1 MSTLDRQ
8 LVTDSPV
15 AAQRVEKR
23 PARGSDQAWRWL
35 TIAVLLGV
43 AIIMLMPFIWL
54 VTSSLKTQM
63 QIFQYPPEWIPDPIR
78 WENYVEALTYK
89 PFGLYLRNTMTIVTL
104 NVIAVVFSSSFC
116 AYGFARIRFPGR
128 DFWFGIVMA
137 TLFLPYAIL
146 IVPQFV
152 IFSKLPAPQIDFP
165 LLGLTPE
172 SRSWINT
179 FLPLTV
185 PLFFGGGAFNIFL
198 LRQFFRTIPEELAD
212 AARIDGCSEFGIYW
226 RIMLPLSKPAL
237 ITVAIFTFL
246 NAWNDLLG
254 PVIYMRSPENFTIA
268 AGLASFNSQ
277 VDVSWDWLLAASTAT
292 ILPVII
298 VFFFA
303 QRYFIRGVVLTGL
316 KG

>member
-1 MSTLDRQ
+1 MSTLNQ
-8 LVTDSPV
+8 AVTDTGNTPLWK
-15 AAQRVEKR
+15 E
-23 PARGSDQAWRWL
+23 QAVFHSRSRFWRWL
-35 TIAVLLGV
+35 TIFLLV
-43 AIIMLMPFIWL
+43 FFAIIMLMPFAWL
-54 VTSSLKTQM
+54 LSSSLKSQV
-63 QIFQYPPEWIPDPIR
+63 QIFQYPPDFIPNPVHP
-78 WENYVEALTYK
+78 ENFINALTYK
-89 PFGLYLRNTMTIVTL
+89 PFGLYLVNTMKIVTL

-128 DFWFGIVMA
+128 DFWFGVVMA

-146 IVPQFV
+146 IVPSFM
-152 IFSKLPAPQIDFP
+152 IFSR
-165 LLGLTPE
+165 LGWVDT
-172 SRSWINT
+172 I
-179 FLPLTV
+179 LPLTV

-254 PVIYMRSPENFTIA
+254 PIIYLRSPENFTVA
-268 AGLASFNSQ
+268 AGLASFRSQ
-277 VDVSWDWLLAASTAT
+277 IDVSWDLQLAASTAM

-298 VFFFA
+298 LFFFA
-303 QRYFIRGVVLTGL
+303 QRYFIQGVVMSGL